1 MEDRSVRDFLTM
13 IEAGIE
19 SEMTFT
25 RAYLRASKVLWIDI
39 FLTIVILIGVASR
52 L

>member
-1 MEDRSVRDFLTM
+1 MRDDLTTND
-13 IEAGIE
+13 AGIE

-25 RAYLRASKVLWIDI
+25 RAYWRATKVLWIDI
-39 FLTIVILIGVASR
+39 FVTIVILTGVASR